1 MTRIQ
6 TLEDLK
12 QNRDRLNRKVFE
24 ALLTDRPS
32 IGSQTKSTLRA
43 ALRLGLRPDLNGQT
57 LLERSIHQA
66 HTNHVNTA
74 LEKLA
79 NRAAGRARGL
89 AQSERERLIRD
100 RIRFVTILYIA
111 EDLSPDTV
119 IDTCAVFKPILMKGL
134 KAGSKE
140 SIGAIEVEVVNT
152 ATDSGQLSALMQQA
166 PAVDKLKTLHDLT
179 PVWAKGSER
188 LALIHY
194 HGVVTLK
201 EAGEQGVKLFRNELA
216 KEGLCNVNRQTEI
229 SLLTEEFGGRKKT
242 LRDNLFHIARY
253 ITKGGN
259 KLVAGRMTFEYKT
272 SFKQSDIKQEKEL
285 ISGHRETGSDVRR
298 EKIEDGLENP
308 LAMTFSEV
316 LFQAIVIDRLMG
328 SARDRRGYLI
338 KT

>member
-6 TLEDLK
+6 TLDDLK
-12 QNRDRLNRKVFE
+12 QNRDHLNRAVFE
-24 ALLTDRPS
+24 AFLADRPTVDS
-32 IGSQTKSTLRA
+32 KTKSTLKA
-43 ALRLGLRPDLNGQT
+43 ALRLGSRPDLNGNT

-79 NRAAGRARGL
+79 KRAAGRARGL
-89 AQSERERLIRD
+89 VQSERERLIRD
-100 RIRFVTILYIA
+100 RIRFVTILYVA
-111 EDLSPDTV
+111 EDLSPDAV
-119 IDTCAVFKPILMKGL
+119 IDSCDVFKTILVRGL
-134 KAGSKE
+134 AAGSKE

-152 ATDSGQLSALMQQA
+152 MTDSGKLSALMQQA
-166 PAVDKLKTLHDLT
+166 PAVDKLKTLQELT
-179 PVWAKGSER
+179 PVWATGSER

-201 EAGEQGVKLFRNELA
+201 TAGEQGVKLLRNELA
-216 KEGLCNVNRQTEI
+216 KEGLCDVNRQTEI
-229 SLLTEEFGGRKKT
+229 SLLTDEFGGRRKT
-242 LRDNLFHIARY
+242 LEENLFHIARY

-285 ISGHRETGSDVRR
+285 ISGHRETGSDIRR
-298 EKIEDGLENP
+298 EKLEDGLENP

-328 SARDRRGYLI
+328 TAKDRRGYLI